1 MGSAKERIS
10 MNILEV
16 KQFLKPLRFVSCAVA
31 LAISTPAF
39 GDEEKPGGNDPLEP
53 LNRLTS
59 GFNALLRNTIID
71 PAVDMYQFVTPDP
84 LENVISNAASNL
96 TEPLTIG
103 SSLLQ
108 GDTENARIAT
118 QRFLINSTV
127 GVAGLGDPA
136 TEMGLEQRRED
147 LGQAMGANGVE
158 PGPHLVLPILGPS
171 NFRDAAGDIL
181 SGIASPM
188 PLVGNAASGVVEYSN
203 NQDTIKSVGANAI
216 DRYVA
221 EREAY
226 EQNREYKVQNG
237 DVAGPVFE
245 EDKPKK

>member
-1 MGSAKERIS
+1 MGEIDFKHLFQLIRPAMLGLGLALVISA
-10 MNILEV
+10 
-16 KQFLKPLRFVSCAVA
+16 
-31 LAISTPAF
+31 PAF
-39 GDEEKPGGNDPLEP
+39 ADDEKSGDNDPLEG
-53 LNRLTS
+53 LNRFTS
-59 GFNALLRNTIID
+59 GFNTLLRNAIID
-71 PAVDMYQFVTPDP
+71 PMVDLYQFVTPDP

-96 TEPLTIG
+96 SEPLTIG

-108 GDTENARIAT
+108 GDTENAGIAT
-118 QRFLINSTV
+118 QRFLINTTL

-136 TEMGLEQRRED
+136 TDMGLEQRRED
-147 LGQAMGANGVE
+147 LGQAMGANGVA

-181 SGIASPM
+181 TGILSPM
-188 PLVGNAASGVVEYSN
+188 PLAGTVATGAVGYSN
-203 NQDTIKSVGANAI
+203 NQDALNSVGATAI

-237 DVAGPVFE
+237 EIAGPLFD
-245 EDKPKK
+245 EDPPKK

>member
-1 MGSAKERIS
+1 
-10 MNILEV
+10 MNVLDS
-16 KQFLKPLRFVSCAVA
+16 KRYFKPFRLITFAIA
-31 LAISTPAF
+31 LAVSAPAY
-39 GDEEKPGGNDPLEP
+39 GDEEKPGDNDPLEH
-53 LNRLTS
+53 LNRFTS

-71 PAVDMYQFVTPDP
+71 PVVDMYQFVTPDP
-84 LENVISNAASNL
+84 LENVISNTASNL

-108 GDTENARIAT
+108 GDTENAGVAT

-136 TEMGLEQRRED
+136 SEMGLEQRRED

-188 PLVGNAASGVVEYSN
+188 PLVGNAASGVVEYSD
-203 NQDTIKSVGANAI
+203 NQDTIKSIGANAI

-237 DVAGPVFE
+237 DIAGPVFE